1 LGSIVDVSLILGAE
15 GTKKWAIEDPYRHSE
30 LGSESKNKSDPETT
44 HETSSG
50 HGSG

>member
-1 LGSIVDVSLILGAE
+1 MLNLVLSLTQYCFSIPAYRQAGNKIVDLRD
-15 GTKKWAIEDPYRHSE
+15 T
-30 LGSESKNKSDPETT
+30 ETT